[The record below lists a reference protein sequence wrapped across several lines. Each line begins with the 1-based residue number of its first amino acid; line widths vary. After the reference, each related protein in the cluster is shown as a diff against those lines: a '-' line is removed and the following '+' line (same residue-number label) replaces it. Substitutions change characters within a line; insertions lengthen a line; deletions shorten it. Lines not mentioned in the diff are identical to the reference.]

1 MAQAQPGSRVKVH
14 YTGRLEDGAVF
25 DSSQGE
31 EPLEFAIGSGQMLS
45 GFEQGVIGMEP
56 GQSKTVHL
64 SADQAYGRHSLQELV
79 EVERKEMPPDM
90 QLEPG
95 MIVQGNRPGGG
106 QMSFTVVEATADMV
120 ILDGNHPLAGM
131 DLTFDI
137 QLVAIV

>member
-1 MAQAQPGSRVKVH
+1 MTQAQPGNRVRVH
-14 YTGRLEDGAVF
+14 YTGRLEDGTVF

-31 EPLEFAIGSGQMLS
+31 EPLEFAIGSGQMLG

-56 GQSKTVHL
+56 GQTKTVQL
-64 SADQAYGRHSLQELV
+64 AADQAYGPHSPQKV
-79 EVERKEMPPDM
+79 IKVERKEMPPNM

-95 MIVQGNRPGGG
+95 MMVQGNRPEGG
-106 QMSFTVVEATADMV
+106 QMPFTVVEVTADMV
-120 ILDGNHPLAGM
+120 TLDGNHPLAGK